1 MWVLRIEVI
10 TSAWAESSPQPLKI
24 SLIAIFIDIL
34 SETILSGTYY
44 CVFPGIKA
52 TKLLTGPITLG
63 MKSHQKTHI

>member
-10 TSAWAESSPQPLKI
+10 TSTWAEPSPQPLKI

-44 CVFPGIKA
+44 CVLPAIKA
-52 TKLLTGPITLG
+52 TKLLTDPITLG